1 VVYFKYQKKGGAN
14 DLMPPE
20 IICLSILVAF
30 MPVVLT
36 VLIVVAGVG
45 WK

>member
-14 DLMPPE
+14 DLMDVTV
-20 IICLSILVAF
+20 CVAILIALTPF
-30 MPVVLT
+30 VLT
-36 VLIVVAGVG
+36 VLIVLAGVG

>member
-1 VVYFKYQKKGGAN
+1 VVYFKYQKKGGAD

-20 IICLSILVAF
+20 IICLVILIAWF
-30 MPVVLT
+30 PIVLT
-36 VLIVVAGVG
+36 VLIVLAGVG